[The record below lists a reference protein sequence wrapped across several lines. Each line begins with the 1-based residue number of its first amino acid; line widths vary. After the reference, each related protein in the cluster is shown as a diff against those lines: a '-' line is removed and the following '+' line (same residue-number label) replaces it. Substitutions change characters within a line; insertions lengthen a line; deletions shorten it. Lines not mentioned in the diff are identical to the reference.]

1 MAYSGSKPLQHAA
14 SKIKHPG
21 ATRNAAKRAGIS
33 THEQAE
39 KWSHEKGDTPK
50 AKRDRAR
57 GNLALGYEHAR
68 H

>member
-1 MAYSGSKPLQHAA
+1 MAYRGKKPLQHAA

-33 THEQAE
+33 THQQAE
-39 KWSHEKGDTPK
+39 KWSHSSSKK
-50 AKRDRAR
+50 LRAR
-57 GNLALGYEHAR
+57 GNLALAFEHAR